1 MVDKNSFAMVPINS
15 LIAYKNFALSIP
27 NLSIE
32 EEKELS
38 IDFKVK
44 NNLKSAQKLIMSQ
57 LKAVVKI
64 SSDYVHY
71 GLPQEDLIQEG
82 NIGLM
87 KAVKNYDPWKNIRLY
102 TYAII
107 WIKAEIQN
115 YILNNWKLVKIATTK
130 NFKKLFFNYSK
141 LKNQFL
147 EAGVEKKF
155 LPKLIA
161 ENLSVELQEVE
172 EIQNYFS
179 DNEHSIHIDEGE
191 DGSFKV
197 IEIEDHK
204 TPELIV
210 QKSKDEKKLNNLIQK
225 EINGLNDK
233 ERLIIENKFF
243 NENKVTNKDLAKI
256 LNVSAERVR
265 QMEVMALNKLKQSMQ
280 KHNINSAEG

>member
-1 MVDKNSFAMVPINS
+1 MVNQNSFAMIPINS
-15 LIAYKNFALSIP
+15 LIGYKNFALSIP
-27 NLSIE
+27 NLTQE
-32 EEKELS
+32 EEKNLS
-38 IDFKVK
+38 IEFKEN
-44 NNLKSAQKLIMSQ
+44 NNLKAAQKLIMSQ

-64 SSDYVHY
+64 SGDYIHY

-141 LKNQFL
+141 LKNKFI
-147 EAGVEKKF
+147 EAGIEKKF

-161 ENLSVELQEVE
+161 KDLNVESHEVE

-179 DNEHSIHIDEGE
+179 DNEQSIHIDND
-191 DGSFKV
+191 DGSFKF

-204 TPELIV
+204 TPEKII
-210 QKSKDEKKLNNLIQK
+210 QKSNDEKKLNILIQQ
-225 EINGLNDK
+225 ELNNLSDK
-233 ERLIIENKFF
+233 EKLIIENKFF
-243 NENKVTNKDLAKI
+243 SENKVTNKDLAKI
-256 LNVSAERVR
+256 LKVSAERVR
-265 QMEVMALNKLKQSMQ
+265 QLEAIALNKLKQSMQ
-280 KHNINSAEG
+280 KNNITSFNG

>member
-1 MVDKNSFAMVPINS
+1 MVNTNSFAMIPINS
-15 LIAYKNFALSIP
+15 LIGYKNFALSVP
-27 NLSIE
+27 NLSQE

-38 IDFKVK
+38 VDFKIN

-64 SSDYVHY
+64 SNDYVHY

-141 LKNQFL
+141 LKNKFI

-161 ENLSVELQEVE
+161 KDLDVESYEVE

-179 DNEHSIHIDEGE
+179 DNEESIHIDNE
-191 DGSFKV
+191 DGSFKS

-204 TPELIV
+204 TPEKLI
-210 QKSKDEKKLNNLIQK
+210 QKSKDEEKLSNLIQK
-225 EINGLNDK
+225 ELNHLNDK
-233 ERLIIENKFF
+233 EKLIIENKFF
-243 NENKVTNKDLAKI
+243 SEDKVTNKDLAKI

-265 QMEVMALNKLKQSMQ
+265 QLEAIALNKLKQSML
-280 KHNINSAEG
+280 KNKIYSFNG